1 MLKIKPFQGLRP
13 HVDYTQEVASPP
25 YDVLSSDEARKLV
38 KNNPHSFLRINKP
51 EVDFAE
57 NDQIDNNLIYEKG
70 LENLNQFIANE
81 LMILD
86 SKPCYY
92 LYRLTWQEKS
102 QTGLVCLTSV
112 DDYNQGKIKKHE
124 HTRPDK
130 VTDRARHIM
139 TLNAQV
145 GPVFSIFDKNEK
157 LKEIFNKISDNEP
170 TADFTAEDSVHHS
183 LWVIDNEND
192 INKITSIFTEIDSIY
207 IADGHHRSEAASEV
221 NKLMCEENS
230 THAGNTGHA
239 GNTSYNFFLNV
250 IFPADELRILSYN
263 RIVKDLNGLSVDQ
276 FIETINNNFT
286 VTKADTPVEPSQN
299 HEIGMYINKQWYQL
313 NIKKESFDKNNP
325 SESIDAA
332 ILFDNLIKPVL
343 GIENIRTDKR
353 IDFVGGIR
361 GNKELIK
368 LVDSGKWAVAFSM
381 YPVSVQQLIEVADAN
396 LVMPPKSTWF
406 EPKLRSGM
414 VINILDN

>member
-13 HVDYTQEVASPP
+13 HVDYIQEVASPP
-25 YDVLSSDEARKLV
+25 YDVLNSDEARKLV
-38 KNNPHSFLRINKP
+38 KDNPHSFLRINKP
-51 EVDFAE
+51 EVDFSE
-57 NDQIDNNLIYEKG
+57 NEQIDNNRIYEKG
-70 LENLNQFIANE
+70 LENLNRFIADE

-102 QTGLVCLTSV
+102 QTGLICLTSV
-112 DDYNQGKIKKHE
+112 EDYNQRKIKKHE

-130 VTDRARHIM
+130 VTDRAQHIM

-157 LKEIFNKISDNEP
+157 LLEVFKKVSDSKPN
-170 TADFTAEDSVHHS
+170 ADFTAEDNVHHS
-183 LWVIDNEND
+183 LWVIDNDDD

-207 IADGHHRSEAASEV
+207 IADGHHRSESASEV
-221 NKLMCEENS
+221 CKLMKEENAN
-230 THAGNTGHA
+230 HTGEE
-239 GNTSYNFFLNV
+239 SYNFFLNV
-250 IFPADELRILSYN
+250 IFPADELRILPYN
-263 RIVKDLNGLSVDQ
+263 RIVKDLNGLSEDK
-276 FIETINNNFT
+276 FIEAIKKNFNI
-286 VTKADTPVEPSQN
+286 TKSETPIEPSQN
-299 HEIGMYINKQWYQL
+299 HEIGMYIKNQWYKL
-313 NIKKESFDKNNP
+313 NIKEDSFDKNHP

-368 LVDSGKWAVAFSM
+368 LVDSGDWAVAFSM
-381 YPVSVQQLIEVADAN
+381 YPVSVQQLIDVADAN